1 MNEEKVEQYTIV
13 VTVLNRI
20 GVMARITSLLSARGY
35 NIESVIAAP
44 TENPD
49 IFRIHLV
56 LWGTQKRIEQV
67 VKQLHKL
74 IDTIRVT
81 DISHTGNYIVRE
93 FVLVK
98 VNGNRGSRTDIF
110 KLVDVFNAKL
120 VDVGTEQIIIDL
132 SGPKKK
138 VDRFI
143 ELLKPY
149 GIRELVRS
157 GCVAIS
163 EG

>member
-98 VNGNRGSRTDIF
+98 VNGNRGSRNDIF

>member
-1 MNEEKVEQYTIV
+1 MNTEKTELYTIV
-13 VTVLNRI
+13 VTVLNRV
-20 GVMARITSLLSARGY
+20 GVLARITSLLSSRGY
-35 NIESVIAAP
+35 NIESMIAAP

-49 IFRIHLV
+49 IFRIHIV

-67 VKQLHKL
+67 TKQLNKL
-74 IDTIRVT
+74 IDTLRVT
-81 DISHTGNYIVRE
+81 DISHTGNFIVRE

-98 VNGNRGSRTDIF
+98 VNSTRSTRNDLF

-120 VDVGTEQIIIDL
+120 VDVGTDQVVIDL
-132 SGPKKK
+132 SGPRKKI
-138 VDRFI
+138 DRFI
-143 ELLKPY
+143 ELVKPY
-149 GIRELVRS
+149 GIQEMVRS